1 MPGRFNTIKG
11 KLNKTSERAVKDN
24 NLLLISIVLSL
35 LGLVLFFL
43 LLKAGGYLKWALGI
57 FVMVLTG
64 LMMLLFVKEGTDKS
78 EMWKDERDFSEE
90 FSSDVERTSKLI
102 KRARKGQKISKGM
115 LERRLKKI
123 CLRKIKHEKDL
134 SDEELKKIL
143 NKPEKLK
150 KLVGEPLIVK
160 LLCKEKVS
168 MKEKGREN
176 SIENLEFEE
185 KLQRILKVIEGGE
198 ICS

>member
-123 CLRKIKHEKDL
+123 CLRQIKH
-134 SDEELKKIL
+134 
-143 NKPEKLK
+143 
-150 KLVGEPLIVK
+150 
-160 LLCKEKVS
+160 
-168 MKEKGREN
+168 
-176 SIENLEFEE
+176 
-185 KLQRILKVIEGGE
+185 
-198 ICS
+198 